1 MKILYITTFYE
12 QRSVS
17 AAIRNS
23 AWVDGLISAGCEVT
37 VMTVDWP
44 QDLKSS
50 FLMFNNRAK
59 VIRTRLNEL
68 EILKTTTRQIKKMAF
83 SKLTPLRHFLRDLI
97 YFPDICKRW
106 PHCVDI
112 PKDIEYDMLI
122 SSSDFK
128 TSHYVAW
135 KFKKKFPELLWI
147 QIWGD
152 PWKDDVG
159 LNWLNKK
166 RAAKRER
173 ELLAIADRVVY
184 VSPITKNVMCKR
196 FNNLEKKTFYIPR
209 GFYKSV
215 TKTKKVNQII
225 QITYTGGLSLRNRN
239 VINLLKIVEEFS
251 KNVPLNLHFNF
262 YGHFDA
268 ETENQF
274 RHYHC
279 CSIFS
284 AVDYEEILTIY
295 KNSDALLFVSNKGN
309 SSQIPGKFFDY
320 MGTNLPII
328 CLVDSFDTEVAKMLK
343 TSPRCL
349 IIENSEDGIKK
360 KIGQIPDFVKQKF
373 EVETKYS
380 PQNIALQLL
389 SII

>member
-1 MKILYITTFYE
+1 M
-12 QRSVS
+12 RW
-17 AAIRNS
+17 RNS
-23 AWVDGLISAGCEVT
+23 DCAAGL
-37 VMTVDWP
+37 
-44 QDLKSS
+44 
-50 FLMFNNRAK
+50 LMYCIGMERGIFY
-59 VIRTRLNEL
+59 L
-68 EILKTTTRQIKKMAF
+68 
-83 SKLTPLRHFLRDLI
+83 
-97 YFPDICKRW
+97 
-106 PHCVDI
+106 
-112 PKDIEYDMLI
+112 
-122 SSSDFK
+122 
-128 TSHYVAW
+128 
-135 KFKKKFPELLWI
+135 
-147 QIWGD
+147 
-152 PWKDDVG
+152 
-159 LNWLNKK
+159 
-166 RAAKRER
+166 AAKRER

-268 ETENQF
+268 ETEDQF